1 LFLPP
6 IKPLYSISKLLFS
19 HSKYKNINPFFFL
32 PLSQKLPSGV
42 CSRKF
47 RGKRF
52 KTPPGHP
59 PKTSIFPS
67 PRQPPEN
74 MHKVKSAIF
83 PRGPGAFEKALLKG
97 FLKLLR

>member
-1 LFLPP
+1 LPP

-19 HSKYKNINPFFFL
+19 HSKYKNISLFSFCLCPRSCL
-32 PLSQKLPSGV
+32 PGFVAESYE
-42 CSRKF
+42 
-47 RGKRF
+47 GKG
-52 KTPPGHP
+52 KTPLGHP
-59 PKTSIFPS
+59 PKTSILPS